1 MLLKGLFAILL
12 AANTPTQIMIVGM
25 AHFVARHDVHNSQFT
40 DDPRSAKRQE
50 QIAQI
55 VDRLARFHPTK
66 VVIERPDGDPKVIAN
81 YAAFVAGKFVLPP
94 SEDYQIGFR
103 LAHASNNPTIYPAD
117 TWGPLVLLNDNTAE
131 VKRNTAYLEK
141 ALPKVTSPGFEAYLA
156 KSNKL
161 EQTGTYLDLLRFLN
175 TDEAIRDNASQYSAI
190 AGLGA
195 PPDSPGAM
203 YVATWYMRNT
213 YIWANILRVC
223 KPGDRVVV
231 LFGQGHEYL
240 LREFARL
247 NPDIQYVDPLG
258 YLR

>member
-1 MLLKGLFAILL
+1 MLLKPLFAVLL
-12 AANTPTQIMIVGM
+12 AANAPTQVMIVGM
-25 AHFVARHDVHNSQFT
+25 AHFVARHDIHNSQFN
-40 DDPRSAKRQE
+40 DDPRSPKRQE

-66 VVIERPDGDPKVIAN
+66 VVIEDTNGDPKIIAD

-94 SEDYQIGFR
+94 GEDYQIGFR

-117 TWGPLVLLNDNTAE
+117 TWGPQVLLNDNTAQ
-131 VKRNTAYLEK
+131 VKRNVAYLQK
-141 ALPKVTSPGFEAYLA
+141 ALPRVTSPGFEAYVA
-156 KSNKL
+156 KSNEL

-175 TDEAIRDNASQYSAI
+175 TDEAIRANASLYSVI

-203 YVATWYMRNT
+203 YVATWYTRNT
-213 YIWANILRVC
+213 YIWANILHVC

-240 LREFARL
+240 LREFARM
-247 NPDIQYVDPLG
+247 NPNIEYVDPLT
-258 YLR
+258 YLN